1 MPTMADLIFIPWD
14 NSSRKVARQSR
25 VVRVVDRVF
34 RVLVVFSG
42 LTLLM
47 PLNEQIFHET
57 RECKLQ
63 EITQ

>member
-47 PLNEQIFHET
+47 PLN
-57 RECKLQ
+57 
-63 EITQ
+63 